1 MPASL
6 ARSLPRRARG
16 RASRDRDRRADFLAT
31 RRGYVSLHRAAGGAG
46 WAGRKRRGPGT
57 GGPARAGAGA
67 GAGVNITALVAG
79 KWRKAEP
86 QARKHEHRG
95 RSRSV
100 VPAAERSEAE
110 ASGVAVRRVPVH
122 APRSGR
128 AQRVKTVPCLS
139 PVASG
144 SALKRN
150 ESRPLRASLRG
161 RGRRRSGAQGSERKR
176 RSQAPLRWQSAVP
189 PRRPRRAGTSIVAG
203 ARGGRRLPP
212 PACPGPRAAAGASVA
227 FAAWHRWQRS
237 EAGAGPCSRSGPPPV
252 SEAGRAGMQ

>member
-31 RRGYVSLHRAAGGAG
+31 RRCYVSLHRAAGGAG

-57 GGPARAGAGA
+57 GGPARAGAGV

-110 ASGVAVRRVPVH
+110 TSGVAVRVP
-122 APRSGR
+122 AGFTRRAAGERSELN
-128 AQRVKTVPCLS
+128 VPCLS

-144 SALKRN
+144 SAMERN

-161 RGRRRSGAQGSERKR
+161 RGRRRSGAEWSERKR
-176 RSQAPLRWQSAVP
+176 RSQARCGGS
-189 PRRPRRAGTSIVAG
+189 RRSLRAGPDAQE
-203 ARGGRRLPP
+203 
-212 PACPGPRAAAGASVA
+212 RAS
-227 FAAWHRWQRS
+227 
-237 EAGAGPCSRSGPPPV
+237 
-252 SEAGRAGMQ
+252 